1 MRSDA
6 KVGTPSGMPVD
17 YPIWL
22 NLDKQAMTSENVAVS
37 DLDSIMMIE
46 AGSLESTQNSSIAF
60 LPLIQSSS
68 EAMILPVNDIDRS
81 DPFAVI
87 QKISPGTTRK
97 TIAAMYSGEFKSAF
111 SEAPTKEG
119 ETTVYSKPHKASV
132 NEASNILVVADTDF
146 LQNRYSMEEMRL
158 GNLVLGVRPLNDNL
172 NFMLNSVEFM
182 LGNNDLISVRSRGK
196 FSKPFERVVQLQKEA
211 QLRYKSKEEALTQ
224 SLKRVQQEINKIQDH
239 QIKGNKVILSRDQIA
254 KIQEFKEEE
263 LQIKRER
270 RDVRRKLREDI
281 ESLGQKLTFIN
292 VFLIPILVGIFGA
305 YRIVSINSRR
315 G

>member
-1 MRSDA
+1 MS
-6 KVGTPSGMPVD
+6 
-17 YPIWL
+17 
-22 NLDKQAMTSENVAVS
+22 
-37 DLDSIMMIE
+37 
-46 AGSLESTQNSSIAF
+46 
-60 LPLIQSSS
+60 
-68 EAMILPVNDIDRS
+68 
-81 DPFAVI
+81 
-87 QKISPGTTRK
+87 
-97 TIAAMYSGEFKSAF
+97 
-111 SEAPTKEG
+111 
-119 ETTVYSKPHKASV
+119 
-132 NEASNILVVADTDF
+132 EASNVLVVADTDF

-211 QLRYKSKEEALTQ
+211 QLRYKSKEEELTQ

-254 KIQEFKEEE
+254 RIQEFKEEE
-263 LQIKRER
+263 LEIKRER

-281 ESLGQKLTFIN
+281 ENLGQKLTFIN